1 MTDIAT
7 RAVHI
12 AGTTPNPNSEFM
24 AQVARNLTDHVDG
37 YLRDKR
43 YLILDNDVLFT
54 AQFKCILGDASVKAV
69 PTAYRAPNRNSF
81 AERWVRSIKSECLS
95 RIIPFGS
102 RSLERA
108 ISDSAAHYN
117 SERPHLG
124 LRNKLI
130 NEEKNSSSGSG
141 EVIVS
146 ERLGGLLKHYH
157 RSAA

>member
-1 MTDIAT
+1 
-7 RAVHI
+7 
-12 AGTTPNPNSEFM
+12 M

-37 YLRDKR
+37 FLRGKR
-43 YLILDNDVLFT
+43 HLILDNDTLFT
-54 AQFKCILGDASVKAV
+54 AQFKRTLRDAGVKV
-69 PTAYRAPNRNSF
+69 VHTPIKAPNMNAF

-102 RSLERA
+102 MSLERA
-108 ISDSAAHYN
+108 ISDFTAHYN
-117 SERPHLG
+117 QHRPHQG
-124 LRNKLI
+124 IGNELI
-130 NEEKNSSSGSG
+130 NGEKDSSSGSG